1 MWESIFN
8 CSVME
13 ITSNSFLVTLTIHYQ
28 IEIKYPLKF
37 NLYACHDL
45 IYILIIKNFK
55 VLLLIYKNDQDRTTW
70 KMDKFLKKFNFQ
82 KLDRKK

>member
-13 ITSNSFLVTLTIHYQ
+13 ITSNSFLLTLTINYQ

-37 NLYACHDL
+37 NLHMPVDHF
-45 IYILIIKNFK
+45 YILIIKNFLNFK
-55 VLLLIYKNDQDRTTW
+55 V
-70 KMDKFLKKFNFQ
+70 
-82 KLDRKK
+82 

>member
-37 NLYACHDL
+37 NLHMPVMIL
-45 IYILIIKNFK
+45 FIY
-55 VLLLIYKNDQDRTTW
+55 
-70 KMDKFLKKFNFQ
+70 
-82 KLDRKK
+82 